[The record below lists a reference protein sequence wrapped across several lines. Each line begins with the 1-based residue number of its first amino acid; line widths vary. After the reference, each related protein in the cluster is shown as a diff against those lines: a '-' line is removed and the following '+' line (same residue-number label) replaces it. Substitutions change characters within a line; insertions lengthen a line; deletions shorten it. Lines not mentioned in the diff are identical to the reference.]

1 MGKWRY
7 KKRSPISTCRKRDK
21 GSILKQPAP
30 IANQEQKM
38 DNKETDNGNTDVNMA
53 EFKNICRLCHN
64 KEADKKGSHIVP
76 HFLLKRIENIEGK
89 TQRDYELGFRIDKM
103 GMSPHFGRSV
113 QSKKLEETFGE
124 ISEKDIENN
133 THPLVVDNYFCSDC
147 EKRLSLI
154 ESEYSKTINKIDSKV
169 YESGVSS
176 ILGLLF
182 WGSVVWRMS
191 NHGKSG
197 VKLTVE
203 REELLRNILDKY
215 LSNNDIKE
223 LDSIT
228 LSNTED
234 LPKISY
240 KLIRF
245 NDCDK
250 EDSKFLIVDP
260 EYNNLFMLLI
270 DEYILAFA
278 VDNNYD
284 DFENASKIG
293 LEKLFS
299 GKAKNEITGKEVI
312 TPLSKEVYIEIQKK
326 LVDVM
331 KDQYFASLNEY
342 CDLVHKGLGG
352 KGEAMPQEIKNEI
365 IQELVLTEQK
375 LGRKY
380 TQEDLKKS
388 TMKVMSKYA
397 MK

>member
-1 MGKWRY
+1 M
-7 KKRSPISTCRKRDK
+7 PTCRKRDK
-21 GSILKQPAP
+21 VSIPEQPVP
-30 IANQEQKM
+30 VANEEQKI
-38 DNKETDNGNTDVNMA
+38 DNRNTDINMA
-53 EFKNICRLCHN
+53 EFKNICRLCHK
-64 KEADKKGSHIVP
+64 KEADKKGSHTVP

-103 GMSPHFGRSV
+103 GMSSHFGRSI
-113 QSKKLEETFGE
+113 QSEKLEETFGE
-124 ISEKDIENN
+124 ISDKDIENN

-154 ESEYSKTINKIDSKV
+154 ESEYSKTINKIDSNI
-169 YESGVSS
+169 YESGVST

-182 WGSVVWRMS
+182 WGSIVWRMS

-197 VKLTVE
+197 VKLTAE
-203 REELLRNILDKY
+203 REETLRNILDKS
-215 LSNNDIKE
+215 LPNNEIKE
-223 LDSIT
+223 LDSIN
-228 LSNTED
+228 LNKNED
-234 LPKISY
+234 LSKISY

-260 EYNNLFMLLI
+260 EYNNLFVLLI

-278 VDNNYD
+278 VDDNYD
-284 DFENASKIG
+284 DFENASTIG

-299 GKAKNEITGKEVI
+299 DIAKNEITGKEKI

-331 KDQYFASLNEY
+331 KDQYFAGINEY
-342 CDLVHKGLGG
+342 CDLIHKGLGG
-352 KGEAMPQEIKNEI
+352 IGEEMPQEIKNEI

-397 MK
+397 KK